1 MRMYNLFWMGMN
13 VQYIRICGNLM
24 PYVKG
29 KNWLLFTLEDL
40 KTEVEECRLN
50 SKVQQEVSAWIKKL
64 SKNYKDKEEIRPKDA
79 EQLAKDGDRW
89 RLLLQKELMERVLF
103 EFLPSGALNQTEL
116 QKTSEGEP
124 SVFFQEKIWNVLSQI
139 EKSDFSNSAKC
150 LLCGLPTPAVMVAL
164 RGTEATV
171 KKYYE
176 HKTGDNAQEKL
187 WGPMIEEL
195 RKRSEELKIRATF
208 LGYLDYIRDAKRN
221 FAEHPNK
228 IYDQREAELLFMET
242 VNLVQDTYTEMV

>member
-1 MRMYNLFWMGMN
+1 MRMYEVFRLGMN
-13 VQYIRICGNLM
+13 VQYVRLCAIGK

-29 KNWLLFTLEDL
+29 EYWLLESLERL
-40 KTEVEECRLN
+40 KGEVEECKLN

-64 SKNYKDKEEIRPKDA
+64 SKDYKNKEEIRPKDR

-89 RLLLQKELMERVLF
+89 RDLLHKELLERVLF
-103 EFLPSGALNQTEL
+103 EFLPSGALNQKEL

-124 SVFFQEKIWNVLSQI
+124 SVFFEEKIWNVLSQI

-228 IYDQREAELLFMET
+228 IYDQRDAELLFMET
-242 VNLVQDTYTEMV
+242 VNLVQDTYAEMV

>member
-1 MRMYNLFWMGMN
+1 MNDVFWIGMD
-13 VQYIRICGNLM
+13 VQYVRLCNSVK

-29 KNWLLFTLEDL
+29 ETWLLSTLERL
-40 KTEVEECRLN
+40 KRRVEECRLN
-50 SKVQQEVSAWIKKL
+50 SEVQQEVAAWIKKL
-64 SKNYKDKEEIRPKDA
+64 SKNYKDKEEIRPKDM
-79 EQLAKDGDRW
+79 EQLNKDGDRW
-89 RLLLQKELMERVLF
+89 RDLLQEELLERILF

-124 SVFFQEKIWNVLSQI
+124 SAFFEEKIWNALSQI
-139 EKSDFSNSAKC
+139 EKSDFSNSATC

-176 HKTGDNAQEKL
+176 HKTGDNAQEKM

-195 RKRSEELKIRATF
+195 KRRSEELKIRATF

-228 IYDQREAELLFMET
+228 IYDQRDAELLFMET